1 MPRSETEVGA
11 GGQVRR
17 GATGLIAC
25 AIALG
30 WLPGGILRADDPL
43 VVLNNASRA
52 AYRHAKE
59 AALARSGPV
68 ILVEGDTLV
77 LRRGS
82 ERTEVRFLPEV
93 FHALKAF
100 AHIPLA
106 VDVMLRPV
114 DDGGGNTPDRPGRLD
129 DRLLDEMRSYRARV
143 VDARLGKLR
152 LSGEQARR
160 QERIIVATLTLI
172 DAVLESRA
180 CTREQRVAYARSMAP
195 LLLANIDEAARAEID
210 ALHRLVGSWKQ
221 PMPAEEW
228 QRLTVV
234 VLGRQTPRKDN
245 IASQYF
251 ARLLG
256 ETGEGRRI
264 LYAEG
269 LFEEAQALDLLATR
283 LVDGQAAVDFFVDPE
298 RMYRDVL
305 GDAARTYLAH
315 LFPE

>member
-1 MPRSETEVGA
+1 
-11 GGQVRR
+11 
-17 GATGLIAC
+17 
-25 AIALG
+25 
-30 WLPGGILRADDPL
+30 

-68 ILVEGDTLV
+68 ILVEGDVLV

-82 ERTEVRFLPEV
+82 ERTEVRFIPEV
-93 FHALKAF
+93 YHTLKAF

-106 VDVMLRPV
+106 VDVLLRRV
-114 DDGGGNTPDRPGRLD
+114 GDGDGDRDRDAPGGTGRLD
-129 DRLLDEMRSYRARV
+129 EGLVEELRNYRALV
-143 VDARLGKLR
+143 VDARIATLR

-160 QERIIVATLTLI
+160 QERIIAATLELI
-172 DAVLESRA
+172 DAVLESRT
-180 CTREQRVAYARSMAP
+180 CTGARRVAYSRSMAP

-210 ALHRLVGSWKQ
+210 ALHRLVGSWRES
-221 PMPAEEW
+221 MPAEQW
-228 QRLTVV
+228 RRLTVM

-245 IASQYF
+245 LASQYF

-256 ETGEGRRI
+256 EPGEGRRLI
-264 LYAEG
+264 YAEG

-283 LVDGQAAVDFFVDPE
+283 VVDGQVAVDFFEDPE

-305 GDAARTYLAH
+305 GDAARTYLAR
-315 LFPE
+315 LFRD